1 MFVPRDCF
9 RRALTCASVLA
20 LCAAAVPASAQSV
33 QPSAPSQAQADS
45 QQIRQEL
52 DRLRQEF
59 EAIRDSY
66 GARLAALEA
75 KLAGTAGTTPT
86 TGAQAPVTGAPT
98 TTQAQ
103 PAPGAAPAQPTGTE
117 ATVPQGATGAGGPEG
132 ALPVYG
138 NTTALSKVF
147 NPDMAAIGNFV
158 AAAGKNAIEPLPAL
172 NMQEAELT
180 FQAIVDPYARADFFF
195 SATPDGVELEE
206 GFLTLTSLPG
216 GLLAKVGKFKEQF
229 GKVNTMHPHVL
240 PWVDEPIV
248 MKNLLGGEEG
258 LNDAGVSVS
267 KLLLNPWFFL
277 EAMGELYQGNSGVF
291 QTHQRSDV
299 SWLGRLRAYRDI
311 TEGTNLDVGASFA
324 RGHND
329 VGPDTTTRLFGID
342 ATVRYRPLRR
352 AIYRRFLGRTELM
365 WSRRGQEVDG
375 VSAFGMY
382 AGAEYQF
389 ARRWFGGV
397 RYDRSDRAYD
407 SSLTDTGGSLVLTYW
422 PSEFSQ
428 VRGQFRR
435 TKYAEG
441 ITANEALFQFLFSIG
456 AHGAHVF

>member
-1 MFVPRDCF
+1 VVVSRDSWQRVLPC
-9 RRALTCASVLA
+9 ALAVALLA
-20 LCAAAVPASAQSV
+20 VANPAFAQSV
-33 QPSAPSQAQADS
+33 SPAAPSQGDP

-59 EAIRDSY
+59 ESIRDSY

-75 KLAGTAGTTPT
+75 KLAGVPA
-86 TGAQAPVTGAPT
+86 AAPVAGAAVPVP
-98 TTQAQ
+98 AQ
-103 PAPGAAPAQPTGTE
+103 PAAGATSPQPAGAAAVAQGSAGEGT
-117 ATVPQGATGAGGPEG
+117 
-132 ALPVYG
+132 LPVYG
-138 NTTALSKVF
+138 TTAASSKVF

-158 AAAGKNAIEPLPAL
+158 GATGKNALEPLPAL

-180 FQAIVDPYARADFFF
+180 FQAVVDPYARADFFL
-195 SATPDGVELEE
+195 SASPDGVELEE

-258 LNDAGVSVS
+258 LNDAGVSLS

-277 EAMGELYQGNSGVF
+277 EATGEVYQGNAGPF
-291 QTHQRSDV
+291 QSHERSDV

-311 TEGTNLDVGASFA
+311 TEGTNLDVGTSFT

-329 VGPDTTTRLFGID
+329 TGLDTTTQLFGID
-342 ATVRYRPLRR
+342 ATFRYRPLRR
-352 AIYRRFLGRTELM
+352 AIYRRFIGRTELM
-365 WSRRGQEVDG
+365 WSRRGQEIGD

-382 AGAEYQF
+382 AAGEYQF

-397 RYDRSDRAYD
+397 RYDRSGRAYD
-407 SSLTDTGGSLVLTYW
+407 AALTDTGGSLILTFW

-435 TKYAEG
+435 TKYADG
-441 ITANEALFQFLFSIG
+441 VIANEALFQFLFSIG